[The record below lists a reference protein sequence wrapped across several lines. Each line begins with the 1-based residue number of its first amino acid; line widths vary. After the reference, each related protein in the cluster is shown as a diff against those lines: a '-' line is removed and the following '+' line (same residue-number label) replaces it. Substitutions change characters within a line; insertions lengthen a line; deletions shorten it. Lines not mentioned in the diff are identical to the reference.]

1 MALFI
6 ISNTDKP
13 NSMEI
18 KISETTNKGIVYISD
33 GKNNLA
39 EMSWVKGGDDYIIID
54 HTMVDDSLRGQA
66 VGRKLLDRIVQL
78 ARERNL
84 KIQPLCPFVVA
95 TFKKVEEIRDVLH
108 E

>member
-1 MALFI
+1 
-6 ISNTDKP
+6 
-13 NSMEI
+13 MEI
-18 KISETTNKGIVYISD
+18 QIKESSGKGIVFMND

-39 EMSWVKGGDDYIIID
+39 EMSWIKGDENFIIVD
-54 HTMVDDSLRGQA
+54 HTMVNDSLRGQGA
-66 VGRKLLDRIVQL
+66 GRKLLDRIVQL

-95 TFKKVEEIRDVLH
+95 TFKKAEEIRDVLY